1 MGDQDLALHYLV
13 VREAGWAAYGHQP
26 ENVIGPV
33 HPAALI
39 HQLGEELRWA
49 AEEAPDSYAIL
60 NTCRAIRYA
69 EEGVICAKTDGGVWA
84 LERGIEPSFVRRAL
98 TLFRSAQRRPLR
110 RAPMVRSPCL
120 RSTAAL
126 AAATALSE
134 ESAPSRRMPSG
145 CQEVRSRSRSSLEN
159 ISTIGWWSPIPFIM
173 RSASR
178 S

>member
-1 MGDQDLALHYLV
+1 MLARDRALPASGLEASVVDRSVASAPGPPWAFRVYVTTDPRDRRRTVSGLGHMGDPDLALHYLV

-69 EEGVICAKTDGGVWA
+69 EEGVICSKNG
-84 LERGIEPSFVRRAL
+84 RRRVGA
-98 TLFRSAQRRPLR
+98 
-110 RAPMVRSPCL
+110 RARH
-120 RSTAAL
+120 
-126 AAATALSE
+126 
-134 ESAPSRRMPSG
+134 
-145 CQEVRSRSRSSLEN
+145 
-159 ISTIGWWSPIPFIM
+159 
-173 RSASR
+173 
-178 S
+178 